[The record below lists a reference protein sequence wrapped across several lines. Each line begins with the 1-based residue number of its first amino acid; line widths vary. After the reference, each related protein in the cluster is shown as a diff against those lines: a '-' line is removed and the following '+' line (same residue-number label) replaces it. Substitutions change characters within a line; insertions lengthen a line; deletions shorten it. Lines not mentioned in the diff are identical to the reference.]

1 MRMVFFHYNALRGA
15 FSSETFSSYNNRMK
29 LSQRRFLLILAG
41 VLLWGAAFP
50 LSARA
55 EDIPPEA
62 SVCCI
67 YGFPQT
73 YNLSCEA
80 RAAADWASFFGYSV
94 TEYELMAAFPTSD
107 DPEEGFVGSWNGYWG
122 NIPPYS
128 YGIHPPPVAATLRDF
143 GIPAKAYSNLTWDDL
158 RREIAAGRPAIIW
171 VIAQMWPGTPI
182 EYTAESGKTTTV
194 AYYEHAMILTGY
206 TETSVQVLDAGT
218 GTTKFFYLDAFL
230 QSWAVLGNRAILAG
244 DPEPTPT
251 PTNTPTPT
259 ATPTPTPSPT
269 PIGQVLVQ
277 AGDTLLG
284 IAAKYNVPWQTLIAL
299 NNLDYPYFIHPGDVL
314 RLH

>member
-1 MRMVFFHYNALRGA
+1 
-15 FSSETFSSYNNRMK
+15 MK
-29 LSQRRFLLILAG
+29 LSRRRILLALLAG
-41 VLLWGAAFP
+41 LLLAAIFP
-50 LSARA
+50 FSARA

-122 NIPPYS
+122 NIPPYA

-143 GIPAKAYSNLTWDDL
+143 GIPAKAYTNLTWDDL

-182 EYTAESGKTTTV
+182 EYTAESGNTTIV
-194 AYYEHAMILTGY
+194 AYYEHAMVLTGY

-218 GTTKFFYLDAFL
+218 GTIKYFYLDAFL
-230 QSWAVLGNRAILAG
+230 QSWGVLGNRAILAG
-244 DPEPTPT
+244 DPDTDRDAHPHPLAYANR
-251 PTNTPTPT
+251 PGDRPGRGH
-259 ATPTPTPSPT
+259 S
-269 PIGQVLVQ
+269 
-277 AGDTLLG
+277 AGDRGEVQHPLADPDRPQRPQLSLLHPSRRRP
-284 IAAKYNVPWQTLIAL
+284 APAL
-299 NNLDYPYFIHPGDVL
+299 RYKADRRSTRIS
-314 RLH
+314 